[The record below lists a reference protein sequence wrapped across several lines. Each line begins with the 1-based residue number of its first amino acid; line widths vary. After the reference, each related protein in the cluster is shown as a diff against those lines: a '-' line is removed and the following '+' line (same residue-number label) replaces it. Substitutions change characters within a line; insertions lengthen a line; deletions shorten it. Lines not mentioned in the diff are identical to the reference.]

1 MINVQCTP
9 ATFEFSQTMYA
20 VQLPE
25 MTPVGSRILQVFP
38 ANASEVMKIYSNSH
52 DICMSFLVGEL
63 CRIHIPLKCV
73 TFKSH
78 FNVFLAC

>member
-25 MTPVGSRILQVFP
+25 MTPVGSRILQVLP
-38 ANASEVMKIYSNSH
+38 ANAS
-52 DICMSFLVGEL
+52 VGYENL
-63 CRIHIPLKCV
+63 
-73 TFKSH
+73 F
-78 FNVFLAC
+78 

>member
-9 ATFEFSQTMYA
+9 ATFEFSQPMYA

-25 MTPVGSRILQVFP
+25 MTPRILQVFP
-38 ANASEVMKIYSNSH
+38 ANANVSYEIDSNLH

-63 CRIHIPLKCV
+63 CGIH
-73 TFKSH
+73 
-78 FNVFLAC
+78 